1 MGIKNMH
8 DTLSL
13 FHKDD
18 ADVATEKTLEKTMKN
33 VIKSALI
40 VATVALSA
48 TAASAA
54 STQLLPVERFVVS
67 NENRANFDANLTT
80 LGIALRPGEV
90 LTGEERDDAVRIM
103 NSGIYDETKTQLIR
117 ALYADDNAVIQ
128 SNGLY

>member
-1 MGIKNMH
+1 
-8 DTLSL
+8 
-13 FHKDD
+13 
-18 ADVATEKTLEKTMKN
+18 MKN

-54 STQLLPVERFVVS
+54 STPLLPVERFVVS
-67 NENRANFDANLTT
+67 NENRANFDANLET
-80 LGIALRPGEV
+80 LGIELRPGQV

-103 NSGIYDETKTQLIR
+103 NSGIYDEAKTQMIR

>member
-1 MGIKNMH
+1 
-8 DTLSL
+8 
-13 FHKDD
+13 
-18 ADVATEKTLEKTMKN
+18 MKN

-40 VATVALSA
+40 VATVALSATAA

-67 NENRANFDANLTT
+67 NENRANFDANLAT

-117 ALYADDNAVIQ
+117 ALYADDEAVIQ